1 MTKTMKIAC
10 AVMAVLMVFTMLSA
24 CQGGNSKN
32 YAENNSEFVIGLSAP
47 LTGSA
52 AIYGIAVANSA
63 QMAVEEINAAGGL
76 AGIKFK
82 LVALDDKH
90 DASTIATNFA
100 TLLEGG
106 MQVSLGAVTS
116 APCNEFKT
124 YAKEENVF
132 FLTPSASNDEVPE
145 FDNGFQMCFAD
156 GNQGKV
162 AADYV
167 NKTCSGTTIGVF
179 YKSDDPYSVGIIN
192 QFKENLDASVKTIET
207 SFNDATATDFSVQI
221 DNMKDCSFVFMPI
234 YYEPASLFMTQ
245 ARGVIADN
253 AVYYGCDGLD
263 GLASMEG
270 FDINSIPQEI
280 SMLSQFNSK
289 STEGASAAYIK
300 KYVEKYGEDTL
311 NQFGASAYD
320 SVYAIYGA
328 MKKAYEAD
336 NKSVYVTMSP
346 SELCEVLKGLFNGGY
361 TCSGVTGETI
371 SWDANGYVNKTA
383 VKYIMKEA
391 NNAQ

>member
-1 MTKTMKIAC
+1 MKKTMRIAC
-10 AVMAVLMVFTMLSA
+10 AVMAVLMMVAMLTA
-24 CQGGNSKN
+24 CQAGKAKN
-32 YAENNSEFVIGLSAP
+32 YAANNTEFVIGLTGP
-47 LTGSA
+47 LTGGV
-52 AIYGIAVANSA
+52 AIYGTAVANSA
-63 QMAVEEINAAGGL
+63 QMAVDEINAAGGL
-76 AGIKFK
+76 NGVKFK
-82 LVALDDKH
+82 LVVLDDKH
-90 DASTIATNFA
+90 DASIIATNFA

-124 YAKEENVF
+124 YAKDENVF

-179 YKSDDPYSVGIIN
+179 YKSDDPYSVGIFD
-192 QFKENLDASVKTIET
+192 QFKRNLDASVKTVET

-221 DNMKDCSFVFMPI
+221 DNMKDCAFIFMPI

-263 GLASMEG
+263 GLTSMEG
-270 FDINSIPQEI
+270 FDVSTIPQEV

-289 STEGASAAYIK
+289 STEGASAEYIK

-320 SVYAIYGA
+320 CVYAIYGA

-336 NKSVYVTMSP
+336 SKSVYVTMSA
-346 SELCEVLKGLFNGGY
+346 SELCEVLKSQFTGGY

-383 VKYIMKEA
+383 VKYIIKEA
-391 NNAQ
+391 TGGQ

>member
-1 MTKTMKIAC
+1 MKKTMKIAC
-10 AVMAVLMVFTMLSA
+10 AVMAVLMMVSMLAA
-24 CQGGNSKN
+24 CQSSSAKN
-32 YAENNSEFVIGLSAP
+32 YAANNTEFVIGLTGP
-47 LTGSA
+47 LTGGT
-52 AIYGIAVANSA
+52 AIYGTAVANAA
-63 QMAVEEINAAGGL
+63 QMAVDEINAAGGL
-76 AGIKFK
+76 NGIKFK

-106 MQVSLGAVTS
+106 MQVSLGTVTS

-124 YAKEENVF
+124 YAKDENVF
-132 FLTPSASNDEVPE
+132 FLTPSASNDMVPE

-179 YKSDDPYSVGIIN
+179 YKSDDPYSVGIFN
-192 QFKENLDASVKTIET
+192 QFKENLDASVKTVET

-221 DNMKDCSFVFMPI
+221 DNLKNCSFVFMPI

-245 ARGVIADN
+245 ARGVIADD

-263 GLASMEG
+263 GIDSMPG
-270 FDINSIPQEI
+270 FDLSAIPQEV
-280 SMLSQFNSK
+280 SMLSHFNSK
-289 STEGASAAYIK
+289 ATEGAAGAFIS
-300 KYVEKYGEDTL
+300 KYVTQYGSDTL

-320 SVYAIYGA
+320 CVYAIYGA

-336 NKSVYVTMSP
+336 SKSVYVTMSA
-346 SELCEVLKGLFNGGY
+346 SDLCQVLKAQFTGGY
-361 TCSGVTGETI
+361 TFSGVTGETI
-371 SWDANGYVNKTA
+371 SWEDNGFVNKTA
-383 VKYIMKEA
+383 IKYVIKEA
-391 NNAQ
+391 TDGK